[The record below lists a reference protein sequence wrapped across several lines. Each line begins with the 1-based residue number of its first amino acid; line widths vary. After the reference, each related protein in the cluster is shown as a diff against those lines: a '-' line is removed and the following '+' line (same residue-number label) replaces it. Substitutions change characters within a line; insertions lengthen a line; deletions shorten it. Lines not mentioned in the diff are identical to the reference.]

1 MQQGHPAP
9 HYSIDDLRALA
20 RHLTDGSLLQ
30 TTTLLLI
37 AEIESNARR
46 PLPVRAGRGRAD

>member
-1 MQQGHPAP
+1 MPHNAP
-9 HYSIDDLRALA
+9 DQHYSLDDLRTLA

-37 AEIESNARR
+37 AEIERGGRPAPAR
-46 PLPVRAGRGRAD
+46 ASRGRPD